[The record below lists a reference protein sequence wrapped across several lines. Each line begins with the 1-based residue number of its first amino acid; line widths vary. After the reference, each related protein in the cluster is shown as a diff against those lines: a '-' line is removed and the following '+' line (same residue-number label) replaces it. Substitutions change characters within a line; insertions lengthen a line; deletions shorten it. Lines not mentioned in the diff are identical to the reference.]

1 MADNLAAG
9 RPTLR
14 RGVPPLLGGLVL
26 RRRLFRLVRVSLV
39 GLGGGRFG
47 GWGRLRGLLRRRSP
61 GRHGG
66 RERLGLLGGRCQLA
80 DLLLRQVL
88 QHFLGTLEKYSW
100 AKW

>member
-26 RRRLFRLVRVSLV
+26 RRLLRLVRVSLV
-39 GLGGGRFG
+39 ALGGGRFG
-47 GWGRLRGLLRRRSP
+47 GLGLLRGLLRRRSP

-66 RERLGLLGGRCQLA
+66 RERLGLLGGRRQLA